1 MKPLTRKLFRDLR
14 RLRLQAIAAGIVL
27 GCGIAIFVMSIGTYG
42 SLESA
47 RDNYYREAR
56 MADLATSLVRAPE
69 GIAASL
75 ALIPGV
81 SAIETR
87 AAGFGL
93 INLPQVDEPV
103 TAQLLSLPA
112 DRRPLVNDL
121 SLREGRWP
129 ESNRANEALVNEA
142 FAAAHG
148 IKPGDHISILIRG
161 ERRQLTAVGI
171 ASSPEFVFVVAP
183 GSILPEPDRFGIL
196 WMNRDTLMR
205 ALDLEGAFNDVVI
218 RVASEADRPRVIAAL
233 DERLGR
239 YGSRGV
245 YGQDRMLSAR
255 YLTDELSQ
263 LKTLA
268 SVLPPI
274 FLLVA
279 MFLIHSVLSRLVGME
294 KSNIGLLKSFGYRN
308 WDIGWHYA
316 QFSLVFSVIGVV
328 FGIFLGNL
336 IGTYM
341 TGVYREVYH
350 FPILDFQAGLSTYL
364 GATAVGVIA
373 GLLGAV
379 GAVREATRL
388 APIVALSPPTPTAFR
403 RLNSWVERRAKSLSL
418 RWRMVVRRL
427 LHFPRRSAM
436 TVIGI
441 ALALALLIM
450 SEHFPIAV
458 NRLIDLNFGTAQRM
472 HATLTLS
479 EQRSDIVLREI
490 ARLPGVILV
499 EPVRVADVFFS
510 HEHRHERE
518 AIIGLPRGA
527 ALNRLVESNRDVVE
541 PAEKGL
547 TLSTSLARKL
557 GVRVGDQI
565 RVQATDGPRALVE
578 VKVSRIISPFL
589 GGSAYMDQAELGR
602 LLREPSR
609 VGGAHVIIDS
619 TQRQALNERL
629 KQIPAIVGVA
639 YTDNFQ
645 IALEKLF
652 REGVGFFSNMFL
664 FFSLSM
670 AAGVAFSA
678 ARITIG
684 EQERD
689 LATLRVLG
697 YKRRS
702 ISMLPLGEMT
712 VLLVLAIPTGLLLG
726 AALSNWMMHQF
737 ETDLFS
743 FPLIFDSRAYARSAL
758 FVAAAVLAATFWARQ
773 SIDRM
778 QLVAALKAHE

>member
-1 MKPLTRKLFRDLR
+1 VKPLTRKLFRDLR
-14 RLRLQAIAAGIVL
+14 RLRLQAFAAGLVL
-27 GCGIAIFVMSIGTYG
+27 GCGIALFVMSVGTYG

-47 RDNYYREAR
+47 RDHYYRQAR
-56 MADLATSLVRAPE
+56 MADLAASLVRAPD
-69 GIAASL
+69 GIAATL
-75 ALIPGV
+75 ALLPGIA
-81 SAIETR
+81 AIEPRTV
-87 AAGFGL
+87 GFGL
-93 INLPQVDEPV
+93 VDLPEVDEPV
-103 TAQLLSLPA
+103 TAQLLSLPTG
-112 DRRPLVNDL
+112 RRPLVNDL
-121 SLREGRWP
+121 TIRAGRWP
-129 ESNRANEALVNEA
+129 QPTRSEEALLNDA
-142 FAAAHG
+142 FAAAHR
-148 IKPGDHISILIRG
+148 IQPGDKVSVLIRG
-161 ERRQLTAVGI
+161 ERRQLTITGI
-171 ASSPEFVFVVAP
+171 ASSPEFVFAVAP
-183 GSILPEPDRFGIL
+183 GSILPEPDRYGIL
-196 WMNRDTLMR
+196 WMNRETLSQ
-205 ALDLEGAFNDVVI
+205 ALDLDGAFNDLVI
-218 RVASEADRPRVIAAL
+218 RVSSDTDRPQVIAAL

-245 YGQDRMLSAR
+245 YGRDRMLSAR

-279 MFLIHSVLSRLVGME
+279 MFIIHSVLSRLVGME
-294 KSNIGLLKSFGYRN
+294 KPNIGLLKSFGYRN

-316 QFSLVFSVIGVV
+316 QFSLVFSAIGIVL
-328 FGIFLGNL
+328 GILLGNL
-336 IGTYM
+336 IGAYM

-350 FPILDFQAGLSTYL
+350 FPILEFHAGFSTYL

-373 GLLGAV
+373 SLLGAIS
-379 GAVREATRL
+379 AVRQATQL
-388 APIVALSPPTPTAFR
+388 APIVALSPPAPTAFR
-403 RLNSWVERRAKSLSL
+403 RVNNWVERQFKSLSL
-418 RWRMVVRRL
+418 ISRMIMRRL

-436 TVIGI
+436 TVVGI

-479 EQRSDIVLREI
+479 EQHSDTVLRDI
-490 ARLPGVILV
+490 ARLPGALLV
-499 EPVRVADVFFS
+499 EPVRAADVFLS
-510 HEHRHERE
+510 HEHRRERE
-518 AIIGLPRGA
+518 VIIGLPRGA
-527 ALNRLVESNRDVVE
+527 ILNRLVESNRDVVE
-541 PAEKGL
+541 PANNGI

-557 GVRVGDQI
+557 GVRAGDRI
-565 RVQATDGPRALVE
+565 RVQATDGPRAQIE
-578 VKVSRIISPFL
+578 IEVSRIASPFL
-589 GGSAYMDQAELGR
+589 GGSAYMEQAALGR

-609 VGGAHVIIDS
+609 IAGAHLIVDAK
-619 TQRQALNERL
+619 QRPLLNERL
-629 KQIPAIVGVA
+629 KQIPAVVGVT

-645 IALEKLF
+645 IALQKLF

-678 ARITIG
+678 ARITVG

-697 YKRRS
+697 YDRRS
-702 ISMLPLGEMT
+702 VSMLPLGEMT
-712 VLLVLAIPTGLLLG
+712 LLSMLAIPIGLLLG

-758 FVAAAVLAATFWARQ
+758 LVAAAALVATFWACRTVA
-773 SIDRM
+773 RM
-778 QLVAALKAHE
+778 QLVAALKSHE